1 MSDLG
6 ERVARV
12 MGEQADFMHVF
23 GPPHVASRDKVCGY
37 CEVWIGAKKN
47 PRYCPARLP
56 DPENSWPDFG
66 ALLEWA
72 AVKIGRAEVYAILF
86 GDSEEAWADTVY
98 EGDPWPLSRFRRAV
112 TESIL

>member
-6 ERVARV
+6 ERVARAY
-12 MGEQADFMHVF
+12 GWEL
-23 GPPHVASRDKVCGY
+23 VARSTETGK
-37 CEVWIGAKKN
+37 
-47 PRYCPARLP
+47 RLWAHDRTHSYTP
-56 DPENSWPDFG
+56 DPENSWADFG

-112 TESIL
+112 TESILEDTDAE